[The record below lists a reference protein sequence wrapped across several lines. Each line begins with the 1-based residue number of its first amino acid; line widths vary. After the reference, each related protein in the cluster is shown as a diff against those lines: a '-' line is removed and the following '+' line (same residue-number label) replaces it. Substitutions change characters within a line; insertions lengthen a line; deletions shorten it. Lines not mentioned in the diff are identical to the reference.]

1 MLDLARVS
9 ATEILDQV
17 RIEFK
22 RRKFAAGLAI
32 AFIDFLESIG
42 ALEAGLKD
50 YQSFLTRYPKRDL
63 TERGGKANTLIVE
76 LPNGTTKSIRQFYDR
91 VQNEIRSDHFRL
103 DYPSAAPHA
112 TQAWQDYTSWLG
124 ILVTSSKSE
133 VVALRAEILAFILEA
148 LPSHEL
154 DESLLFKAPPV
165 FSLILSH
172 FDLGI
177 KKGEPSGAAFQGA
190 VFGYLRADAPHLQVE
205 VRKVRTGST
214 RVGGIGDIDAWDGD
228 LLILSA
234 EAKHTLFLA
243 KDVPGIEGFCNK
255 VSRHKAIGLVV
266 ADKFEDAARTLLND
280 KGIAAVS
287 RDELQSIAARWDPLK
302 QLIAARAFLYYASH
316 VEQNGPL
323 TKRLKSFLISVEDAN
338 PNKSGAK

>member
-1 MLDLARVS
+1 LD
-9 ATEILDQV
+9 
-17 RIEFK
+17 
-22 RRKFAAGLAI
+22 
-32 AFIDFLESIG
+32 
-42 ALEAGLKD
+42 AGLKD
-50 YQSFLTRYPKRDL
+50 YEAFLFRYPKRDF

-76 LPNGTTKSIRQFYDR
+76 LPEGTTKSIRYFYDR
-91 VQNEIRSDHFRL
+91 VQNEIRSKNFRL

-112 TQAWQDYTSWLG
+112 TQAWQDYTAWLG
-124 ILVTSSKSE
+124 ILVASPKSE
-133 VVALRAEILAFILEA
+133 VYALRAAILAFVLET

-154 DESLLFKAPPV
+154 DESLLLKEPPV
-165 FSLILSH
+165 FSLVLSQ

-177 KKGEPSGAAFQGA
+177 KNGEPSGAAFQGA

-228 LLILSA
+228 RLILSA

-243 KDVPGIEGFCNK
+243 KDVPDIEGFCNK
-255 VSRHKAIGLVV
+255 VSRHKAIGMVV
-266 ADKFEDAARTLLND
+266 ADKFEEAARTLLKE

-287 RDELQSIAARWDPLK
+287 REELLSIVARWDPLK

-316 VEQNGPL
+316 VEQNGAL
-323 TKRLKSFLISVEDAN
+323 TKRLKAFLISVVESDLGESEAE
-338 PNKSGAK
+338 

>member
-1 MLDLARVS
+1 MS
-9 ATEILDQV
+9 AAEILDQV
-17 RIEFK
+17 RTEFK

-32 AFIDFLESIG
+32 AFIDFLETIG
-42 ALEAGLKD
+42 ALDAGLKD
-50 YQSFLTRYPKRDL
+50 YQAFLIRYPRRDR

-76 LPNGTTKSIRQFYDR
+76 LPDGTTKSIRYFYDR
-91 VQNEIRSDHFRL
+91 VQNEIRSENFRL

-112 TQAWQDYTSWLG
+112 TQAWQDYTAWLG
-124 ILVTSSKSE
+124 ILVASPKSE
-133 VVALRAEILAFILEA
+133 VDALRAAILAFVLES

-154 DESLLFKAPPV
+154 DESLLLKEPPV
-165 FSLILSH
+165 FSLVLSQ

-190 VFGYLRADAPHLQVE
+190 VFGYLRADAPHLQGD

-228 LLILSA
+228 RLILSA

-243 KDVPGIEGFCNK
+243 RDIPDIEGICNK
-255 VSRHKAIGLVV
+255 VSRHRAIGMVV
-266 ADKFEDAARTLLND
+266 ADKFEEAARTLLKE

-287 RDELQSIAARWDPLK
+287 LEELQSIVARWDPLK

-316 VEQNGPL
+316 VEQNGAL
-323 TKRLKSFLISVEDAN
+323 TKRLKAFLIPVVEVAISDSE
-338 PNKSGAK
+338 SG

>member
-1 MLDLARVS
+1 MS
-9 ATEILDQV
+9 ATKILDQV
-17 RIEFK
+17 RKEFK

-32 AFIDFLESIG
+32 AFIDFLEAIG
-42 ALEAGLKD
+42 ALDAGLKD

-63 TERGGKANTLIVE
+63 TERGGKANTLIIE
-76 LPNGTTKSIRQFYDR
+76 MPNGTTKNIRQFYDR
-91 VQNEIRSDHFRL
+91 VQNEIRSDHCRL
-103 DYPSAAPHA
+103 DFPSAAPHA
-112 TQAWQDYTSWLG
+112 TQAWQDYKSWLG
-124 ILVTSSKSE
+124 TLVASPKVE
-133 VVALRAEILAFILEA
+133 VDALRASILAFVLEA

-154 DESLLFKAPPV
+154 DESLLLKEPPV
-165 FSLILSH
+165 FSLILSR

-205 VRKVRTGST
+205 VRKVRTGSS

-228 LLILSA
+228 RLILSA

-255 VSRHKAIGLVV
+255 VSRHKAIGLVF
-266 ADKFEDAARTLLND
+266 ADRFEEAARLLFKE
-280 KGIAAVS
+280 KGIAAVC
-287 RDELQSIAARWDPLK
+287 REELESIVARWDPLK

-316 VEQNGPL
+316 VEQNGAL
-323 TKRLKSFLISVEDAN
+323 TKRLKTFLVSLDELV
-338 PNKSGAK
+338 PNQIDIE